1 MLLLLLSSF
10 PLISVI
16 PPLSVIPAAFVIPTK
31 VGIQTPNAAGIYRK
45 RLKPNGLDSR
55 LRGNDGGGG
64 VPDSRLRGNDGGGGV
79 PDSRL
84 RGNDEKRSG
93 WRAKCRRAPF
103 QTASGF
109 QSAKP
114 ARRVRHIFADTGF

>member
-64 VPDSRLRGNDGGGGV
+64 VPDSRLRGND
-79 PDSRL
+79 
-84 RGNDEKRSG
+84 EKRSG

>member
-1 MLLLLLSSF
+1 MTDN
-10 PLISVI
+10 LIQIATPILTVI
-16 PPLSVIPAAFVIPTK
+16 GVFVAAYGIPAKA
-31 VGIQTPNAAGIYRK
+31 GIQTPNAAGIYRK
-45 RLKPNGLDSR
+45 RLKPNGL
-55 LRGNDGGGG
+55 
-64 VPDSRLRGNDGGGGV
+64 
-79 PDSRL
+79 DSRL